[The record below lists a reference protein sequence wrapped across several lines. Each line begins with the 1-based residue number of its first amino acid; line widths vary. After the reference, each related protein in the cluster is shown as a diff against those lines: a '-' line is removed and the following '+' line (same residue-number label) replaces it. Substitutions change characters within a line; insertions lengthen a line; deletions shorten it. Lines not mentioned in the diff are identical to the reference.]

1 MIIHT
6 SSSAGPSLLGK
17 YRQMSQDQ
25 IQIFYVPSG
34 FEPNILSLSYKLHG
48 AEFPN
53 DQDKKYVDILSDKKL
68 LAAGRIIA
76 VNKNGKSMLGE
87 VSESTKVDPHRARS
101 LQFR

>member
-1 MIIHT
+1 
-6 SSSAGPSLLGK
+6 
-17 YRQMSQDQ
+17 MSQDQ

-87 VSESTKVDPHRARS
+87 VSESTMVVLTGREVCNFNNFLS
-101 LQFR
+101 LSCPE